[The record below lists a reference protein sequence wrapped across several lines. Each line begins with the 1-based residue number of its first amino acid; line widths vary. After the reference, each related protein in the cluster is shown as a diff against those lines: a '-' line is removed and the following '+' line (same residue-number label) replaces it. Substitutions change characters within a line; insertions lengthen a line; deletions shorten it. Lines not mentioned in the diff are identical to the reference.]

1 MLLSQNYL
9 LLSVKPSPAIAT
21 FKIINKY
28 IQNMLT
34 SSYHSTHSHH
44 AQRHVTPR
52 GLLALD
58 TGVPTAFSTSLW
70 CSNSAFLSFRH
81 LWIISNPNVICE
93 KSDNPIM
100 ISRGMKYLFPG
111 SPSNTAR
118 SWEMFAAISDA
129 SQSPRTMFC
138 LSVKTF
144 FEDPLLFG
152 ASGSYNHEKQC

>member
-21 FKIINKY
+21 FKIITKY

-52 GLLALD
+52 GLLDLD
-58 TGVPTAFSTSLW
+58 TGVPAAFSTSLW
-70 CSNSAFLSFRH
+70 CSNSALLSFRH
-81 LWIISNPNVICE
+81 LWIIRSPNTICQ
-93 KSDNPIM
+93 KSANPIM
-100 ISRGMKYLFPG
+100 INRGMKYLFPW